1 LNTLAL
7 APKAHRSDTR
17 NRPAV
22 QQFRR
27 SMAIDHRKWHDGEGY
42 DIGAIRSAAPEDRA
56 QIEAILVERGVRD
69 WRDVEALA
77 AVGSPR
83 AQAVLRDAL
92 RSPDHSI
99 VIAVLDYSGDLIPE
113 NERAAALVEAL
124 EKAEIGKGLAEAF
137 RELCGKIGAD
147 AERYFRK

>member
-1 LNTLAL
+1 
-7 APKAHRSDTR
+7 
-17 NRPAV
+17 
-22 QQFRR
+22 
-27 SMAIDHRKWHDGEGY
+27 MAIDHRKWHDGEGY